1 MPLTPKLH
9 ECFVMNVVNSEG
21 KLGEA
26 SPTQTNAQNTEKLKK
41 GASSLTFVN
50 AIAPGCL
57 LAYF

>member
-41 GASSLTFVN
+41 GASSLT
-50 AIAPGCL
+50 L
-57 LAYF
+57 